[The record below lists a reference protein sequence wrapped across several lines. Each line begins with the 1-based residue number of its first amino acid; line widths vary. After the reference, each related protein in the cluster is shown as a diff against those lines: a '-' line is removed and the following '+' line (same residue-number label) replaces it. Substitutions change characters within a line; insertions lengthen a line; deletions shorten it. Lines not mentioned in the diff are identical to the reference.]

1 MRFINI
7 LGVTFLFFPT
17 FLKYKSKRALA
28 VFINGLIFHS
38 NENNK
43 FLRYYDIICNA
54 LMSYYTY
61 SKYPRALKYILFSF
75 FNFAMNSYLY
85 ENKYISLVNMP

>member
-17 FLKYKSKRALA
+17 FLKYKSKRALM
-28 VFINGLIFHS
+28 VFINGVTFHS

-43 FLRYYDIICNA
+43 YLKYYDIMCN
-54 LMSYYTY
+54 
-61 SKYPRALKYILFSF
+61 
-75 FNFAMNSYLY
+75 
-85 ENKYISLVNMP
+85 SLIAKNTIRKC